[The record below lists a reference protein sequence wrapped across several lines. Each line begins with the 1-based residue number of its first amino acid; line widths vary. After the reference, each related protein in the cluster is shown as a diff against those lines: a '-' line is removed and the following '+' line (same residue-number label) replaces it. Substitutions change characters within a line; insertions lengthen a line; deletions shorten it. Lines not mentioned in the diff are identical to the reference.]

1 MAETNANKLEFLMH
15 PVRIRILQAFIGERR
30 LSVQEVGEVLA
41 DVPPA
46 TLYRHLNA
54 LAQAGVLVIAEKRRR
69 RGTIE
74 KVYTLPPEMTQISQQ
89 DLAHASR
96 ADLMRALIGFLAG
109 LIGSF
114 ARYLSRKE
122 IDLERDMVGF
132 RIVPLTLTDDELRD
146 LLRQM
151 DHLLIEASAKGPGPG
166 RTPRTLTR
174 IVLPDDATPA
184 ATEPAGEQSDEGVS
198 ST

>member
-1 MAETNANKLEFLMH
+1 MTEMTEGKLEFLMH
-15 PVRIRILQAFIGERR
+15 PVRMRILQAFIGDGR
-30 LSVQEVGEVLA
+30 LSVQELGAVLA

-54 LAQAGVLVIAEKRRR
+54 LARAGVLVVADERRR

-74 KVYTLPPEMTQISQQ
+74 KIYTLPQGAGQITQQ
-89 DLAHASR
+89 DLAGASR
-96 ADLMRALIGFLAG
+96 ADLLRALVTFLAG

-132 RIVPLTLTDDELRD
+132 RIVPLTLTDAELRT
-146 LLRQM
+146 LLDRM
-151 DHLLIEASAKGPGPG
+151 DQLLIEASGKGPAPG
-166 RTPRTLTR
+166 RKPRTLTR
-174 IVLPDDATPA
+174 IVLPDDASPA
-184 ATEPAGEQSDEGVS
+184 AEAAGHVTEGDAR
-198 ST
+198 

>member
-1 MAETNANKLEFLMH
+1 
-15 PVRIRILQAFIGERR
+15 
-30 LSVQEVGEVLA
+30 LSVQEVGKVLA

-54 LAQAGVLVIAEKRRR
+54 LAQAGVLVVAEERRR

-74 KVYTLPPEMTQISQQ
+74 KVYMLPQAMTHITRQ
-89 DLAHASR
+89 DLARVSH
-96 ADLMRALIGFLAG
+96 ADLLRAITTFLGG

-132 RIVPLTLTDDELRD
+132 RIVPLTLTDDELRELIKRID
-146 LLRQM
+146 Q
-151 DHLLIEASAKGPGPG
+151 LLIEAGQKEPGPG
-166 RTPRTLTR
+166 RLPRTFTR
-174 IVLPDDATPA
+174 ILLPDDNVPA
-184 ATEPAGEQSDEGVS
+184 APKPAGDQSAKGES
-198 ST
+198 SR